1 MAEVAQQNDLYQ
13 VRIKGRIDGQETNNV
28 LVFRCVS
35 GAGDSDVLV
44 HLIQV
49 LATCFVTHLLPVLS
63 SAFTLEQ
70 IIWKRVSPTLG
81 PEIVSIPTGFGA
93 AGQAGEQLPSFTSAV
108 ISIRSSLGGRSHRGR
123 MYVPGA
129 PLTAVNGSS
138 WDPGNAFWLGLVA
151 FAACLVTNFIPGD
164 PPGNNAWAMGIYSR
178 KIGGSTFPYSL
189 SGFTP
194 MKEALPQALVG
205 TTRSR
210 KVGRGS

>member
-1 MAEVAQQNDLYQ
+1 MAEVAALNDLYQ
-13 VRIKGRIDGQETNNV
+13 VRVKGRIDGQETNNV
-28 LVFRCVS
+28 MVFRCIS
-35 GAGDSDVLV
+35 AGGDSDVLT
-44 HLIQV
+44 HLILV
-49 LATCFVTHLLPVLS
+49 LAQCFIDHLLPVLS

-93 AGQAGEQLPSFTSAV
+93 AGAAGEQLPSFTSALV
-108 ISIRSSLGGRSHRGR
+108 SIRTAAGGRRKRGR
-123 MYVPGA
+123 MFIPGA

-138 WDPGNAFWLGLVA
+138 WDPGNAFWIALVA

-164 PPGNNAWAMGIYSR
+164 PPAANSWQLGVYSR
-178 KIGGSTFPYSL
+178 ANGGATFPYGL
-189 SGFTP
+189 AGFTP
-194 MKEALPQALVG
+194 MKEALPQALVA